1 MALMR
6 HPEIETIA
14 MTRTPDD
21 SPSAKGSAGINP
33 VTESTNARLPRTVSE
48 LPRYINTLRTFIEL
62 LTFSLQAVV
71 AELFN

>member
-1 MALMR
+1 MALKR

-33 VTESTNARLPRTVSE
+33 ATESTRARLPRTVRE

-62 LTFSLQAVV
+62 LTLNLQALE
-71 AELFN
+71 AKLFN